1 MLLLW
6 WHDTFGDF
14 YDSSKEP
21 SAVGWHPNADY
32 LELSGLVC
40 GCIMAQHVQHYVG
53 SVMIFITLPQK
64 QLRHHF
70 LQSGKVE
77 HAVVNAWD
85 GGGQTR
91 QMKEWRGKE
100 TDREKDR
107 QRDRQRERQTSL
119 GSSGYVPGKVGLLCP
134 REVRGI
140 CCIANWWS
148 LVNCGAGREVRTSQ
162 SKWNY
167 FRGHSHLQTEQHPY
181 QVSKLD

>member
-1 MLLLW
+1 MTHLEISMTAQRS
-6 WHDTFGDF
+6 HR
-14 YDSSKEP
+14 P
-21 SAVGWHPNADY
+21 STGIRMQTSV
-32 LELSGLVC
+32 S

-53 SVMIFITLPQK
+53 SVVIFITLPQRR
-64 QLRHHF
+64 LRHHF
-70 LQSGKVE
+70 LQSEKVE

-85 GGGQTR
+85 VGGQTW

-134 REVRGI
+134 REVKGI

-148 LVNCGAGREVRTSQ
+148 LVNCGGR
-162 SKWNY
+162 K
-167 FRGHSHLQTEQHPY
+167 GG
-181 QVSKLD
+181 